1 MDLIFKEGE
10 KDNNKLVKYIVN
22 ILSAVEKN

>member
-1 MDLIFKEGE
+1 MDLIFKEGD